1 MRLTIEYLYNTKY
14 ICNQLTAEFSFKLH
28 RMGCLLMS
36 FKRKV
41 YIYYYGTRKFFISFV
56 IFKNILTYLVI
67 A

>member
-14 ICNQLTAEFSFKLH
+14 ICNQLTAEFSK
-28 RMGCLLMS
+28 MGCLLMS

-41 YIYYYGTRKFFISFV
+41 HIYYYGTRKFFISFV